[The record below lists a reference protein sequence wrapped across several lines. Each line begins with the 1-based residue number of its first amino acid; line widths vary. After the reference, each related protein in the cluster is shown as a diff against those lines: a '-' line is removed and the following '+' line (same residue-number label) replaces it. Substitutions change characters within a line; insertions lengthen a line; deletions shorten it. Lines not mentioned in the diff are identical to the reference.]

1 MLASLETKSGHV
13 PSVTRVAADGE
24 GRWYAVQ
31 CQPHRERAAAVHLA
45 NQGYKVFLP
54 WRQKTRRHARRVE
67 TVLRPFFPG
76 YLFVRIDPVRVR
88 WRPVNGTFGV
98 VRIVMQ
104 GESPAPAPRGMIEAL
119 MDCCNELGVLAWQPE
134 LRPGESV
141 RVSEG
146 PFADLVGELEE
157 LDESGRVCVLLDIM
171 GGRIPT
177 WLSRASVMPV
187 ASLV

>member
-1 MLASLETKSGHV
+1 MLARAESECGRTPFAGV
-13 PSVTRVAADGE
+13 MAASAGS
-24 GRWYAVQ
+24 RWYAVQ

-45 NQGYKVFLP
+45 NQGYEVFLP

-76 YLFVRIDPVRVR
+76 YLFVRIDPALER

-98 VRIVMQ
+98 AHIVMQ
-104 GESPAPAPRGMIEAL
+104 GENPAPAPRGMIETL
-119 MDCCNELGVLAWQPE
+119 MDCCNEAGVLAWQPE

-146 PFADLVGELEE
+146 PFADFIGELEE
-157 LDESGRVCVLLDIM
+157 LDDSGRVCVLLDIM
-171 GGRIPT
+171 GGRVPT
-177 WLSRASVMPV
+177 WLSRASVIPA
-187 ASLV
+187 ASLL

>member
-1 MLASLETKSGHV
+1 MLADVEAQGGFCG
-13 PSVTRVAADGE
+13 PGGGA
-24 GRWYAVQ
+24 RWYAVQ
-31 CQPHRERAAAVHLA
+31 CQPHRERAAALHLA
-45 NQGYKVFLP
+45 NQGYAVFLP

-76 YLFVRIDPVRVR
+76 YLFVRFDPACAR

-104 GESPAPAPRGMIEAL
+104 GDRPAPAPRGLIETL
-119 MDCCNELGVLAWQPE
+119 MDCCSENGVLAWQPD
-134 LRPGESV
+134 LAPGERV
-141 RVSEG
+141 RVSDG
-146 PFADLVGELEE
+146 PFADFVGELEE
-157 LDESGRVCVLLDIM
+157 LDDTGRVCVLLDIM

-177 WLSRASVMPV
+177 WLDRASVIPA